1 MFVRIYTGPD
11 NQSHFEDL
19 EIPPPGVEATELQAV
34 KGISF
39 ARRPAGNVMDWH
51 HAPRRQYVIGLG
63 GESEITV
70 GDGSTRRL
78 GPGSVLLAEDLTGQG
93 HKLEVVSKD
102 DRITLA
108 IPLD

>member
-19 EIPPPGVEATELQAV
+19 DVLPPGLESTDLQAV

-39 ARRPAGNVMDWH
+39 ARRPAGAVMDWH

-70 GDGSTRRL
+70 GDGTSRRFGL
-78 GPGSVLLAEDLTGQG
+78 GSVLLAEDLTGQG
-93 HKLEVVSKD
+93 HTLRVISED
-102 DRITLA
+102 DRLTA
-108 IPLD
+108 SIPLE

>member
-19 EIPPPGVEATELQAV
+19 DILPPGLETTDLQAV
-34 KGISF
+34 KGIIF
-39 ARRPAGNVMDWH
+39 ARRAPGNDMDWH

-63 GESEITV
+63 GETEITV
-70 GDGSTRRL
+70 GDGSSRRL

-93 HKLEVVSKD
+93 HTLRVVSKD
-102 DRITLA
+102 DRLTA
-108 IPLD
+108 SMPLD